1 MDRGGFLKR
10 GWTRAC
16 SDDAKKFLQEEI
28 DNVCEDWTKELNL
41 KDFDEELY

>member
-1 MDRGGFLKR
+1 MMLKNSSR
-10 GWTRAC
+10 
-16 SDDAKKFLQEEI
+16 KKEI